1 MVDKKTKKILATDFS
16 HGKKHDF
23 KQFKEM
29 QIRINSMTKILADSG
44 YQGLQL
50 LYKNGKTPIK
60 YSKHKPLTKWQKLY
74 NKILSSRRVAV
85 EHIIRCIKIFRIL
98 SIYFENQ
105 KSRKLIEFLQLQ
117 LPRN

>member
-1 MVDKKTKKILATDFS
+1 LVDKKTKKILATDFS

-29 QIRINSMTKILADSG
+29 QIRIISMTKILADSG

-60 YSKHKPLTKWQKLY
+60 SSKHKPLTKWQKLY
-74 NKILSSRRVAV
+74 NKIISSRRVAV
-85 EHIIRCIKIFRIL
+85 ENIIRCIKIFRIL
-98 SIYFENQ
+98 AEKI
-105 KSRKLIEFLQLQ
+105 
-117 LPRN
+117 